1 MTFLPAMTMLGD
13 VTVSTSSTATVTF
26 SDIPGGY
33 THLWVQWQA
42 AASNTAGAGLALDY
56 MRVRFNSDFVSANYT
71 ETRASADNPILIPRV
86 EGNYETTLGAR
97 GTTIVYFYRKPVSLR
112 YAGSG
117 MVANTSTIA
126 SGAPTVSNA
135 PISLSEVRFNMFT
148 TLWINS
154 AAITGLSFVAESA
167 TAGQTAYFSNSS
179 AGQPRTR
186 FMLWGF

>member
-13 VTVSTSSTATVTF
+13 ITVSTSTTATVTF

-42 AASNTAGAGLALDY
+42 AISNTAGAGLALDY
-56 MRVRFNSDFVSANYT
+56 MRVRFNSDLVSGNYT
-71 ETRASADNPILIPRV
+71 ENRASSDNPIRIPRV
-86 EGNYETTLGAR
+86 QGNYETTLGAR

-126 SGAPTVSNA
+126 SGAPTVDLTPTSYT
-135 PISLSEVRFNMFT
+135 EVRFNMFT
-148 TLWINS
+148 TIWINPAS
-154 AAITGLSFVAESA
+154 ITEVSFVAESA

-186 FMLWGF
+186 FILWGF